1 MTGLSRRQAL
11 LGGLTFA
18 AAACASRPV
27 LADPGQPLPPI
38 EERIA
43 ALERRHNASVGLFAV
58 DLEGGRSISHRG
70 QEAFAMCSTF
80 KGYAAARVLQMV
92 EHGELTLDHEV
103 FVDPAEIVANSPR
116 TEPRA
121 GGDMTLD
128 ELCQAALQVSD
139 NTAETFC

>member
-1 MTGLSRRQAL
+1 M
-11 LGGLTFA
+11 
-18 AAACASRPV
+18 
-27 LADPGQPLPPI
+27 
-38 EERIA
+38 
-43 ALERRHNASVGLFAV
+43 
-58 DLEGGRSISHRG
+58 
-70 QEAFAMCSTF
+70 
-80 KGYAAARVLQMV
+80 
-92 EHGELTLDHEV
+92 DHEV